1 MHLVPSFLF
10 LIAATTQVSA
20 QNLALLD
27 PVKTRTLSQ
36 EISGDAAYKSGRT
49 LKPSRGSFRLA

>member
-10 LIAATTQVSA
+10 LIVATTQVSA

-36 EISGDAAYKSGRT
+36 EISGDAAYKS
-49 LKPSRGSFRLA
+49 